1 MPRTDGGSGS
11 RNLAIKV
18 TRGRLYEQVAR
29 QLQELILTGALKPGD
44 RLPPERELAEQL
56 GVSRVVIRE
65 AMKTLE
71 ERGLLKVLT
80 GSGTYISQIEPR
92 AISESINLLIQQRAF
107 SFDHLNEI
115 RRMLEIEIAGLAAER
130 ARPEDLQTME
140 QAISVA
146 EAAAANLESVPT
158 ALDAFVQADLAF
170 HNALAE
176 ATQNPLFPVL
186 LESMSDLLI
195 ELRWQASSQAGAP
208 QDALD
213 YHRAILAHV
222 KVHDLLASREAMRE
236 HLMRAEEYLKASRG
250 EEG

>member
-1 MPRTDGGSGS
+1 MPRTDDGSRS

-29 QLQELILTGALKPGD
+29 QLQELIMTGALKPGD
-44 RLPPERELAEQL
+44 RLPPERELVEQL

-71 ERGLLKVLT
+71 GRGLLEVLT
-80 GSGTYISQIEPR
+80 GSGTYILQVEPHV
-92 AISESINLLIQQRAF
+92 ISDSINLLIQQRAF

-130 ARPEDLQTME
+130 ARPEDTQPME
-140 QAISVA
+140 QAIIVQ
-146 EAAAANLESVPT
+146 EAAAANLESDPT
-158 ALDAFVQADLAF
+158 ARDAFVQADLAF

-176 ATQNPLFPVL
+176 ATQNPLLPLL
-186 LESMSDLLI
+186 LESMSDLLM
-195 ELRWQASSQAGAP
+195 ELRWQASSQPGSP

-213 YHRAILAHV
+213 CHRAILAQV
-222 KVHDLLASREAMRE
+222 KAHNVLASREAMRE
-236 HLMRAEEYLKASRG
+236 HLLRAEEFLKANRG